1 MYTRLMM
8 RQLARQREVLCP
20 QPALALMG
28 HHRRNSFIRQVMDQV
43 KKEAEANERL
53 RKDWE
58 QVQGTAEKLH
68 QQSARQEERFN
79 RLSDHLKNFSA
90 DTSERFSAWRTRAG
104 EASDSMNRYTE
115 QVEVL
120 KRMRKVAHKGFESGA
135 VGSRAARNAFAG
147 VMDTTQKAFSYF
159 GDEDKQALEKQKRWK
174 AERDLA
180 EAAAKA
186 AETEAEA
193 AKNNATAA
201 DVEGAEEKTAAEGKT
216 AEASGALVVSEARSS
231 SWDRFGA
238 GLSDMPFLSS
248 VFENP
253 LFDRLFGE
261 SEIAASLREM
271 KENEYGF
278 ALEDFTEDME
288 YVIAP
293 HIIRSYLEGDAESL
307 EKHCGDA
314 AFAAVN
320 ASIKA
325 RTQQKLSL
333 DTAILTGPQE
343 LELKG
348 AQRMEN
354 GPPAFIWMFNLQ
366 QINCL
371 RDGEGEIVEGAVD
384 DIRTVH
390 YAMAVKRHPDPQA
403 PGLEYPW
410 EVTELAILGNFPSW

>member
-1 MYTRLMM
+1 
-8 RQLARQREVLCP
+8 
-20 QPALALMG
+20 
-28 HHRRNSFIRQVMDQV
+28 MDQV

-53 RKDWE
+53 RKDLE
-58 QVQGTAEKLH
+58 QVQGTAERLH
-68 QQSARQEERFN
+68 QKSARQEERFN
-79 RLSDHLKNFSA
+79 RLSDHLKDFSA

-104 EASDSMNRYTE
+104 AASDSMNRYSE
-115 QVEVL
+115 EVEVL
-120 KRMRKVAHKGFESGA
+120 KRMRKVAQKGFESGA
-135 VGSRAARNAFAG
+135 MGSRAARNAFAG

-159 GDEDKQALEKQKRWK
+159 GDEDNKAEKLKRWK

-186 AETEAEA
+186 AGEDAEA
-193 AKNNATAA
+193 ANHNATAA
-201 DVEGAEEKTAAEGKT
+201 DVEGAEETKAAEGKT

-231 SWDRFGA
+231 SWDRLGA
-238 GLSDMPFLSS
+238 SLSDMPFLSS

-253 LFDRLFGE
+253 LFERLFGE

-293 HIIRSYLEGDAESL
+293 HIIRSFLEGNAESL

-320 ASIKA
+320 ASIKT
-325 RTQQKLSL
+325 RKQEKLSL
-333 DTAILTGPQE
+333 DTAILAGPEE

-354 GPPAFIWMFNLQ
+354 GPPAFIWMFHMQ

-371 RDGEGEIVEGAVD
+371 RDGTGEIVEGAVD

-410 EVTELAILGNFPSW
+410 EVTELAILGNAPSW